1 MENIIFSVYL
11 PNRDPEPRVAHR
23 KYNDTYR
30 LNAYETHYKKL
41 IDSKR
46 DYAKSIGC
54 KFEMFQSL
62 GGFETKMKIT
72 HLSKFDQINFYK
84 LYLMEELAKTYD
96 NILYLDFDVIPT
108 TTENFFDTHDMSV
121 GIHVKSSIPHDVDK
135 VVAKRTRP
143 SIRSPFAKYWNL
155 HCMQNLSFIDC
166 EVTVFNTGIVGS
178 NAEFIKDLDY
188 FGDFENDLKLMEQCK
203 TDEMYP
209 MRDCFGTD
217 NETLF
222 GYKVA
227 KNKIPWSTLDD
238 RWHHIYDLEPLGE
251 ANFVHVIN
259 KRFEDVD
266 LPSTI

>member
-11 PNRDPEPRVAHR
+11 PNRDPEPRIADR

-41 IDSKR
+41 LDGKR

-54 KFEMFQSL
+54 KFEMFDSL
-62 GGFETKMKIT
+62 GGFESKMGIT

-96 NILYLDFDVIPT
+96 NILYIDFDVIPVT
-108 TTENFFDTHDMSV
+108 NENFFDAHDMQA
-121 GIHVKSSIPHDVDK
+121 GIHVKSSLPNEVDK
-135 VVAKRTRP
+135 VIRKGQQP
-143 SIRSPFAKYWNL
+143 SIRSPFSKYWNL
-155 HCMQNLSFIDC
+155 HCMLNISGLNYD
-166 EVTVFNTGIVGS
+166 VTVFNTGIVGS
-178 NAEFIKDLDY
+178 NAKFIKDLDY
-188 FGDFENDLKLMEQCK
+188 FGDFENDLKLMEECK
-203 TDEMYP
+203 TDEMYL
-209 MRDCFGTD
+209 MNTIFGTD

-222 GYKVA
+222 GYKIL
-227 KNKIPWSTLDD
+227 KNQVPWVSLDD
-238 RWHHIYDLEPLGE
+238 RWHHIYDEDPLGD
-251 ANFVHVIN
+251 AKFVHVIN